1 MADNSNE
8 EVSNSNANSN
18 ENDNSVQ
25 NENINEEESTPPSPN
40 ASQTN
45 ENSDENSDENNIE
58 ETNNAIDSIRE
69 DIKDFYKGVIDEIE
83 FYDNIRRQEFKGE
96 SVKNKTYE
104 KHYDYDDDG
113 NMIIFINDNKEVE
126 NTINLPNYT
135 TTTSDE
141 RKELDED
148 KKSSSKKQAE
158 DYELKRVEL
167 KTLYEKYKSQ
177 KDSGNTKEELL
188 ELMRDIIDKNKE
200 LRISDNKL
208 QKIDTPLRDIISIKG
223 APQNLLD
230 FDKPYENRITYD
242 IKQLIKSHY
251 ILQEYYV
258 GITSGTTGI
267 EVEDNTEENS
277 NRIVKRNIIFVY
289 KPDTNDYGFM
299 SIEFPSMFT
308 YNDTEY
314 ESVIQALYLALFKSF
329 SSEGIKAIKD
339 AKEYEIYTHEYYHI
353 PKERYDEEKKNLVQI
368 LNREKFN
375 QNPVLKEKLLLTGNA
390 LIAADVPGDQL
401 LGIGIGM
408 DNIKSKNPKN
418 WTGQNILGKTLMGLR
433 DIYLKER
440 RQISMASVQQP
451 KATATKAK
459 PKPKSIVATATEAVS
474 SATDAVVDTLS
485 DAVSAVTLALSPV
498 QQAGENKI
506 KEITNYFNEHK
517 NIRNFISL
525 VYGVNMIEET
535 LKSENIT
542 PEQINIIDIED
553 DIYNQAEYNMDI
565 RDFLTTLYDKVLKE
579 KKTKEQIDRIIIL
592 NKDRYLNV
600 IQRIYKKYYDGKFGI
615 LDNSNERIGKM
626 RGDFL
631 GINITTQEEMI

>member
-1 MADNSNE
+1 MIKVHIDYHLYGHKLQGSKYIKSNKATKVLLQANRYQQLKE
-8 EVSNSNANSN
+8 LSLNFLSQITNVLGAQSNAMF
-18 ENDNSVQ
+18 
-25 NENINEEESTPPSPN
+25 ES
-40 ASQTN
+40 
-45 ENSDENSDENNIE
+45 
-58 ETNNAIDSIRE
+58 
-69 DIKDFYKGVIDEIE
+69 
-83 FYDNIRRQEFKGE
+83 
-96 SVKNKTYE
+96 
-104 KHYDYDDDG
+104 H
-113 NMIIFINDNKEVE
+113 
-126 NTINLPNYT
+126 
-135 TTTSDE
+135 
-141 RKELDED
+141 
-148 KKSSSKKQAE
+148 KSYYFTKKQ
-158 DYELKRVEL
+158 
-167 KTLYEKYKSQ
+167 
-177 KDSGNTKEELL
+177 
-188 ELMRDIIDKNKE
+188 
-200 LRISDNKL
+200 
-208 QKIDTPLRDIISIKG
+208 
-223 APQNLLD
+223 
-230 FDKPYENRITYD
+230 
-242 IKQLIKSHY
+242 Y
-251 ILQEYYV
+251 I
-258 GITSGTTGI
+258 
-267 EVEDNTEENS
+267 
-277 NRIVKRNIIFVY
+277 
-289 KPDTNDYGFM
+289 
-299 SIEFPSMFT
+299 
-308 YNDTEY
+308 
-314 ESVIQALYLALFKSF
+314 
-329 SSEGIKAIKD
+329 EGIKAIKD

-408 DNIKSKNPKN
+408 DNTKSKNSKN

-553 DIYNQAEYNMDI
+553 DIYNQAEYNIDI
-565 RDFLTTLYDKVLKE
+565 RDFLTTFYDKVLKE
-579 KKTKEQIDRIIIL
+579 EKTKEQIDRIIIV

>member
-1 MADNSNE
+1 
-8 EVSNSNANSN
+8 
-18 ENDNSVQ
+18 
-25 NENINEEESTPPSPN
+25 
-40 ASQTN
+40 
-45 ENSDENSDENNIE
+45 
-58 ETNNAIDSIRE
+58 
-69 DIKDFYKGVIDEIE
+69 
-83 FYDNIRRQEFKGE
+83 
-96 SVKNKTYE
+96 
-104 KHYDYDDDG
+104 
-113 NMIIFINDNKEVE
+113 
-126 NTINLPNYT
+126 
-135 TTTSDE
+135 
-141 RKELDED
+141 
-148 KKSSSKKQAE
+148 
-158 DYELKRVEL
+158 
-167 KTLYEKYKSQ
+167 
-177 KDSGNTKEELL
+177 
-188 ELMRDIIDKNKE
+188 
-200 LRISDNKL
+200 
-208 QKIDTPLRDIISIKG
+208 
-223 APQNLLD
+223 
-230 FDKPYENRITYD
+230 
-242 IKQLIKSHY
+242 
-251 ILQEYYV
+251 
-258 GITSGTTGI
+258 
-267 EVEDNTEENS
+267 
-277 NRIVKRNIIFVY
+277 
-289 KPDTNDYGFM
+289 
-299 SIEFPSMFT
+299 
-308 YNDTEY
+308 
-314 ESVIQALYLALFKSF
+314 LALFKSF

-579 KKTKEQIDRIIIL
+579 KKTKEQIDRIIIV